1 MVNIE
6 IRDVDRESIDQLIDL
21 CVPPDKKDDSLFV
34 EGVNVKRRWAVKVLE
49 KYGSIAKLA
58 YLNSKPV
65 GLIQY
70 QPKVEEKL
78 VEVTC
83 IFVPEEE
90 NLRKEIE
97 KSLLNALI
105 EEAKKPKPFFGN
117 DVPFALVT
125 WAFEDPGRYPQHEF
139 YRKMGFKRVIED
151 DPLLLYY
158 PPKEGYVYT
167 PKEAKFIPQEED
179 RGKALVFYDPS
190 CRFCIYFSEKIKES
204 IREVAPNIPY
214 CAVNGKPITASF
226 VDKENFKKE
235 VRKALKNSN

>member
-6 IRDVDRESIDQLIDL
+6 IRDVDRESIDQLINL
-21 CVPPDKKDDSLFV
+21 CVPLDKKDDPLFI
-34 EGVNVKRRWAVKVLE
+34 EGVKVKRRWAVKVLE

-90 NLRKEIE
+90 YLRKGIG

-125 WAFEDPGRYPQHEF
+125 
-139 YRKMGFKRVIED
+139 
-151 DPLLLYY
+151 
-158 PPKEGYVYT
+158 
-167 PKEAKFIPQEED
+167 
-179 RGKALVFYDPS
+179 
-190 CRFCIYFSEKIKES
+190 
-204 IREVAPNIPY
+204 
-214 CAVNGKPITASF
+214 
-226 VDKENFKKE
+226 
-235 VRKALKNSN
+235 